1 MMWWEGY
8 LTFVVDFLKIHNPN
22 LIMNNTNQTQIEGQS
37 TKHLTSDFQKY
48 QRHEKFLKGC
58 ETEKGWRRLR
68 GHHN

>member
-48 QRHEKFLKGC
+48 QRHEKF
-58 ETEKGWRRLR
+58 
-68 GHHN
+68 